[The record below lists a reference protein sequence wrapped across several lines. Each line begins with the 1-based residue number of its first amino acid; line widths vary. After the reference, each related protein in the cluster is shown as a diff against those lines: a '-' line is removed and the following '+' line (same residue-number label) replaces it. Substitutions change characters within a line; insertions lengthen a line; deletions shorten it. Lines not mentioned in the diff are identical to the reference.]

1 MNEKDFQQQ
10 VISIA
15 RMYGWKVQHTRA
27 VQMANGRWATPI
39 QGEAGFPDLVLVK
52 SNHDGRGGVIFAEL
66 KTDLGRVGKEQH
78 RWIDALE
85 AAGAE
90 WYVWRPTD
98 LLAISHRLS
107 ALSSN
112 VTVTQ

>member
-1 MNEKDFQQQ
+1 MKEKDLQQQ

-52 SNHDGRGGVIFAEL
+52 SNHDGRGGVIF
-66 KTDLGRVGKEQH
+66 DQREQ
-78 RWIDALE
+78 
-85 AAGAE
+85 
-90 WYVWRPTD
+90 
-98 LLAISHRLS
+98 
-107 ALSSN
+107 
-112 VTVTQ
+112 

>member
-15 RMYGWKVQHTRA
+15 KMYGWKVQHTRA
-27 VQMANGRWATPI
+27 VQMASGRWATPI

-66 KTDLGRVGKEQH
+66 KTDLGRVQDHQKA
-78 RWIDALE
+78 WIAALDG
-85 AAGAE
+85 AGAE

-98 LLAISHRLS
+98 LLNISHRLS
-107 ALSSN
+107 ALSSHVKVN
-112 VTVTQ
+112 Q

>member
-27 VQMANGRWATPI
+27 VQMASGRWATPI

-66 KTDLGRVGKEQH
+66 KTDLGRVQDHQKA
-78 RWIDALE
+78 WIAALNS
-85 AAGAE
+85 AGAE
-90 WYVWRPTD
+90 CYVWRPTD
-98 LLAISHRLS
+98 LLNISHRLS
-107 ALSSN
+107 ALSSHVKVN
-112 VTVTQ
+112 Q

>member
-27 VQMANGRWATPI
+27 VQMASGRWATPI

-66 KTDLGRVGKEQH
+66 KTDLGRVQDHQKA
-78 RWIDALE
+78 WIAALNG
-85 AAGAE
+85 AGAE
-90 WYVWRPTD
+90 CYVWRPTD
-98 LLAISHRLS
+98 LLNISHRLS
-107 ALSSN
+107 ALSSH
-112 VTVTQ
+112 VKVTQ